1 MVCIDLQIPL
11 GLHLK
16 VDQSV
21 FGKKDQHMVKKTN
34 SGVDRM
40 LAGAIE
46 VDFQSDLRFGRL
58 AFKLAGA
65 MGCHLGFSSTNS
77 GRSANYALKR
87 SDHQQH
93 PLDRFKPAMN
103 L

>member
-1 MVCIDLQIPL
+1 MVE
-11 GLHLK
+11 
-16 VDQSV
+16 
-21 FGKKDQHMVKKTN
+21 KTN
-34 SGVDRM
+34 SGMDRM

-65 MGCHLGFSSTNS
+65 MGCHLGFSSTNF
-77 GRSANYALKR
+77 GRWVNYARKR
-87 SDHQQH
+87 SNHQQH
-93 PLDRFKPAMN
+93 PLVRSKSSMI

>member
-1 MVCIDLQIPL
+1 MVE
-11 GLHLK
+11 
-16 VDQSV
+16 
-21 FGKKDQHMVKKTN
+21 KTY
-34 SGVDRM
+34 SGMDRM

-77 GRSANYALKR
+77 GRWANYARKR
-87 SDHQQH
+87 SNHQQH
-93 PLDRFKPAMN
+93 PSDRSKPTMN

>member
-16 VDQSV
+16 VDQCV
-21 FGKKDQHMVKKTN
+21 FGKQDQHMVEKAD
-34 SGVDRM
+34 SGMDRV
-40 LAGAIE
+40 LARAIE
-46 VDFQSDLRFGRL
+46 IDIQSDLRFGRL

-65 MGCHLGFSSTNS
+65 VGCHLGFSSTNY
-77 GRSANYALKR
+77 GRRANYALKR

-93 PLDRFKPAMN
+93 PLDRSKPTMI

>member
-1 MVCIDLQIPL
+1 MVRIDLQISL

-21 FGKKDQHMVKKTN
+21 FGKQDQHMVEETY
-34 SGVDRM
+34 SGMDRM

-65 MGCHLGFSSTNS
+65 MGVHLGFSSTKF
-77 GRSANYALKR
+77 GRWVNYARKR
-87 SDHQQH
+87 SNHQQH
-93 PLDRFKPAMN
+93 PADRFKPTMI

>member
-1 MVCIDLQIPL
+1 
-11 GLHLK
+11 
-16 VDQSV
+16 
-21 FGKKDQHMVKKTN
+21 
-34 SGVDRM
+34 M

-77 GRSANYALKR
+77 GRWVNYARKH
-87 SDHQQH
+87 SNHQQH
-93 PLDRFKPAMN
+93 PSDRFKPAMI